1 MSMLFNLWRQE
12 EAICKGKRKL
22 FENAEI
28 NGLNIKNKDLTF
40 GLRNSFRISGRVFNL
55 EFEN

>member
-1 MSMLFNLWRQE
+1 M
-12 EAICKGKRKL
+12 GKRTL
-22 FENAEI
+22 FENAGI